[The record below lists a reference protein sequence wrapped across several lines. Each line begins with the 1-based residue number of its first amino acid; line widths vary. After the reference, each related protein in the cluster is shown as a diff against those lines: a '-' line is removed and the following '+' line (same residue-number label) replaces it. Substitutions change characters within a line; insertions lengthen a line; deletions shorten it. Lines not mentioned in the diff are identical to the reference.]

1 MWYAHK
7 QTHTH
12 LHTNE
17 WNKNQHQ
24 QQQLQQPNYDHN
36 PRILDRSIC
45 LAAAIAIGWIGIAAN
60 SSYDEDDDYEPNIDI
75 LESQLDDSILN
86 EWWDTVKIESAE
98 DFERAERAIQE
109 HLDRL

>member
-7 QTHTH
+7 QHTHTH
-12 LHTNE
+12 TWMNE
-17 WNKNQHQ
+17 SKININN
-24 QQQLQQPNYDHN
+24 NYNNLTVIIIHES
-36 PRILDRSIC
+36 RIVPSAWLLLS
-45 LAAAIAIGWIGIAAN
+45 LFGWIGIAAN

-86 EWWDTVKIESAE
+86 EWWDTVKVESAE

-109 HLDRL
+109 HLERL